1 MSLDRESH
9 TLHILFS
16 GAAWL
21 GACQCVPQGPCI
33 IPGQMCGQLPPLC
46 TLHNQCALG
55 TIFTFNNVRGEFC
68 PEDYA
73 FGREEAGGIRLQTKC
88 VIRVKNMG
96 FSVDQVDQEKLDI
109 LLVGIQPQI
118 WLDNNPCESLCLSP
132 SIIWS
137 HVNVTINRHMQS
149 QWVTP
154 CQVKTKTPAW

>member
-1 MSLDRESH
+1 MGSIQVSWQRISH
-9 TLHILFS
+9 FTHFVFRSRVTRSMPMCS
-16 GAAWL
+16 G
-21 GACQCVPQGPCI
+21 GPCI

-68 PEDYA
+68 PDDCA
-73 FGREEAGGIRLQTKC
+73 FGREEGGSIRFQTKC
-88 VIRVKNMG
+88 VIRIKNMG
-96 FSVDQVDQEKLDI
+96 LSVFQAKRDI
-109 LLVGIQPQI
+109 IGIKPQI
-118 WLDNNPCESLCLSP
+118 WLDNNPCESLCLYP

-154 CQVKTKTPAW
+154 CQVKTKTPAR